1 MKRMKLMNNLD
12 LRNLTFSKHDESE
25 FDERQ
30 LEVLYDAISKDIDM
44 SKYAKPIY
52 DEYQLKRIL
61 VGLENNLNVKYYHK
75 PIFSDDQ
82 MGVIL
87 AVLHEFN
94 NTRYE
99 ENIALLAQPQYT
111 TKEMRELVQ
120 YIRKPYAKELASLK
134 LSYDSLK
141 RQIEIIERVQS
152 CYNWNETAFNFAL
165 KVLYKWRDNIE
176 ISK

>member
-1 MKRMKLMNNLD
+1 MKLMNSLD
-12 LRNLTFSKHDESE
+12 LQNLTFRTHDESE

-30 LEVLYDAISKDIDM
+30 LEVLYDAINKGVDM
-44 SKYAKPIY
+44 SKYANPIY

-61 VGLENNLNVKYYHK
+61 VGLEHNLNVNLYHK
-75 PIFSDDQ
+75 PIFSSEQ

-87 AVLHEFN
+87 AVLREFD
-94 NTRYE
+94 NTQYE

-111 TKEMRELVQ
+111 EKEMRELVQ

-134 LSYDSLK
+134 LSHDNLK

-165 KVLYKWRDNIE
+165 KVLDKWRDNIE

>member
-1 MKRMKLMNNLD
+1 MNSLD
-12 LRNLTFSKHDESE
+12 LRNLTFRTHDESE

-30 LEVLYDAISKDIDM
+30 LEVLYEAISKDIDM
-44 SKYAKPIY
+44 SKYANPIY

-61 VGLENNLNVKYYHK
+61 VGLEHNLNVNLYHK
-75 PIFSDDQ
+75 PIFSSEQ

-87 AVLHEFN
+87 AMLHEYQ
-94 NTRYE
+94 NTEYE
-99 ENIALLAQPQYT
+99 ENIVLIAQPWYT
-111 TKEMRELVQ
+111 EKQMRELVQ
-120 YIRKPYAKELASLK
+120 YVRRPYAKELAKCK
-134 LSYDSLK
+134 LSYDNLK

-165 KVLYKWRDNIE
+165 KVLDKWRDNIE

>member
-1 MKRMKLMNNLD
+1 MKLTNSVS

-30 LEVLYDAISKDIDM
+30 LEVLYDAIDKGIDM

-61 VGLENNLNVKYYHK
+61 DGLEHNLNVNLYHE
-75 PIFSDDQ
+75 PIFSADQ
-82 MGVIL
+82 MRVIL
-87 AVLHEFN
+87 AMLHEYQ
-94 NTRYE
+94 NTEYE
-99 ENIALLAQPQYT
+99 ENIALIAQPWYNEKQ
-111 TKEMRELVQ
+111 MRELVQ

-134 LSYDSLK
+134 LSYDNLK

-152 CYNWNETAFNFAL
+152 CYNWNETAFNFSL
-165 KVLYKWRDNIE
+165 KVLNKWRDKNE
-176 ISK
+176 ISE